1 MYVVLTGAKKNLG
14 DFLITERAEA
24 LLRHVRPEHEL
35 VRLPGWEPLTPH
47 LGTVNEAAAVVI
59 LGGPGYQPRMVPG
72 VYPLVPDLD
81 ALRPPVIPM
90 GQGWKG
96 FPGDE
101 LSLQTYRFSSTSL
114 DALRR
119 FSAGA
124 AHLGCRDPLTVD
136 VLRRHGILNT
146 LMTGCPAWYHL
157 PSLGTP
163 PRLPR
168 RITRVVFTPAQR
180 HLYREQSVQIAAVLR
195 EVFPA
200 AERVASFHRGL
211 GADDA
216 FTPGADARNNR
227 ALAQQ
232 IRRYGFEI
240 ADTSGDLARTDFYA
254 DSELHVGYRVH
265 AHIAFLSQRKPSVLL
280 HEDGRGR
287 GLSAAIGVPG
297 IDAFVRNRR
306 SQLTERLWPPPLARG
321 ARKLLGLARANPDAA
336 PQLRGW
342 LLHEIR
348 SGWARYA
355 KVGDTI
361 DARYEVMRDFLRSLP

>member
-24 LLRHVRPEHEL
+24 LLRQTRPEHEL

-47 LGTVNEAAAVVI
+47 LDAVDEAAAVVI

-81 ALRPPVIPM
+81 RLRTPVIPM
-90 GQGWKG
+90 GCGWKG
-96 FPGDE
+96 FPGDA
-101 LSLQTYRFSSTSL
+101 LSVRTYHFSATSRA
-114 DALRR
+114 ALRR

-124 AHLGCRDPLTVD
+124 AYLGCRDPLTVE
-136 VLRRHGILNT
+136 VLRRHGITNT

-163 PRLPR
+163 ARLPER
-168 RITRVVFTPAQR
+168 VQRVVYTPAQR
-180 HLYREQSVQIAAVLR
+180 HLYRDQSVAVAAVLR

-211 GADDA
+211 GADDP

-227 ALAQQ
+227 QLAAR
-232 IRRYGFEI
+232 IAEYGFEI
-240 ADTSGDLARTDFYA
+240 VDTSGDLARTEFYDA
-254 DSELHVGYRVH
+254 TDLHVGYRVH

-287 GLSAAIGVPG
+287 GLSMALDLPGVDAA
-297 IDAFVRNRR
+297 RR
-306 SQLTERLWPPPLARG
+306 TRRGALAERLWPPPLARG
-321 ARKLLGLARANPDAA
+321 VRGLVGVARAHPDAA
-336 PQLRGW
+336 ARLRTRLRHELRTGW
-342 LLHEIR
+342 QAYR
-348 SGWARYA
+348 S
-355 KVGDTI
+355 VPETI